1 VIGGAGILSTG
12 STGPGCS
19 LQGCSLVYGADRR
32 YPHDM
37 EDAME
42 NCTFCRTE
50 VGTLE
55 CLVSAFA
62 GDMRPAKACLCEDC
76 KDSIKANGPAFVTVI
91 Q

>member
-1 VIGGAGILSTG
+1 
-12 STGPGCS
+12 
-19 LQGCSLVYGADRR
+19 
-32 YPHDM
+32 
-37 EDAME
+37 ME

-76 KDSIKANGPAFVTVI
+76 KDSIKENGPAFVAVI